1 MTRRT
6 HAIGNRAFTVLTAMA
21 ITGSTGAGSVDV
33 AESMTAP

>member
-6 HAIGNRAFTVLTAMA
+6 HAIGSRAFAVLIAMA
-21 ITGSTGAGSVDV
+21 ITGCTGGSWMDV